1 MFPKPQVF
9 CATWT
14 PCPLNSFAIIRH
26 LSCFYF
32 FSVTNTTV
40 INFFVHKQAQISYDK
55 KCLHILNF
63 VKREPE
69 IGLDKAQCDWGSCFA
84 EEVQPSAGRVLALL
98 ALGLALL
105 LLVTFICV
113 FVNTCRTCF
122 LHLETGGTKMRKH
135 RSYPQSTGS
144 GGKVGEGT
152 RVL

>member
-9 CATWT
+9 WATWT
-14 PCPLNSFAIIRH
+14 PCPLNSFAVIRH

-40 INFFVHKQAQISYDK
+40 MNFFVHKQAQISYDK

-84 EEVQPSAGRVLALL
+84 EEVQPSAGRGAG
-98 ALGLALL
+98 ALGSGTGPFASCYVHLC
-105 LLVTFICV
+105 ICEHPSRV
-113 FVNTCRTCF
+113 FSAFGNWRNKNEEASV
-122 LHLETGGTKMRKH
+122 LPSKH
-135 RSYPQSTGS
+135 RVW
-144 GGKVGEGT
+144 GKSRG
-152 RVL
+152 RN